1 MLNLKDNAS
10 KKKKNQ
16 FHDFKT
22 WYIINSKAQPL
33 CMILPCSGV
42 QERYEADYL
51 KKHKEDAA

>member
-1 MLNLKDNAS
+1 MQSQKNIFK